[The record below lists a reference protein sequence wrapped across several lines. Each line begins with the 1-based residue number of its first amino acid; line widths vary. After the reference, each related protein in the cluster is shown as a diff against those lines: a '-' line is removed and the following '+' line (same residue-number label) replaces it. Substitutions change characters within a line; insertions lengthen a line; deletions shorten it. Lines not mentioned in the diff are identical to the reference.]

1 MRVEV
6 VSSILG
12 PAAAVAR
19 RPCCPSLAS
28 LAEDGVAAEAA
39 ASAAGAGSAT
49 GFGWVIPGASKTE
62 NLAVG

>member
-28 LAEDGVAAEAA
+28 LAEDGVAAAVV
-39 ASAAGAGSAT
+39 AAGAGSAT